1 MRPASPGVS
10 SGSVGG
16 IAAAAAAAAR
26 DGKMSFEKLSLPEM

>member
-1 MRPASPGVS
+1 MRPTSPGVS

-16 IAAAAAAAAR
+16 SGIAAVAAR